1 MELFKTK
8 NITIKFW
15 TLKSTGTIENKQ
27 KASVQLCLIAPI
39 KVHPNGYVS
48 SEIEQWTEQM

>member
-39 KVHPNGYVS
+39 KVQPNGYVS

>member
-8 NITIKFW
+8 NITINFW

-27 KASVQLCLIAPI
+27 KASVQDCLTAPI
-39 KVHPNGYVS
+39 KVQPNGYES
-48 SEIEQWTEQM
+48 SKTEQ

>member
-8 NITIKFW
+8 NITINFW

-27 KASVQLCLIAPI
+27 KASVQDCLIAPI
-39 KVHPNGYVS
+39 KVQPNGYES
-48 SEIEQWTEQM
+48 SKTEQWTEQM